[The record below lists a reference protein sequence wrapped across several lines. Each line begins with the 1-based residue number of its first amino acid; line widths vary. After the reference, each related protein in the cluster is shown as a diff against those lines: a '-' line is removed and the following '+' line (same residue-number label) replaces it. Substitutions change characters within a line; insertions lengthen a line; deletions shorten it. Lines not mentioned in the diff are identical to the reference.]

1 VTERLARSAGLI
13 GLGTL
18 ASRVLGL
25 VRDKVLALYFGAGDV
40 MDAYNVATRIPTLLR
55 ELFAEGAMSAAF
67 VPTFTRYLARGGKP
81 AAWRLGSLVLNALLI
96 VTGTLVVLGLVF
108 ATPLTRLYASEFG
121 AVPGKLELTAT
132 LTRITLPFLTL
143 VALAAAFMGMLNALR
158 RFFIPAF
165 SPAMF
170 NVLLIV
176 SVVGSAWLAPRFGFT
191 MITGV
196 AFGFVAGGVAQMAV
210 QWPALRREGFRHQ
223 WILDLRD
230 PGLREVMIL
239 MGPGV
244 VGQAAAQVNLLVN
257 TWLATSQGTGAV
269 SWLSN
274 AFRLMYLP
282 IGIFGVSVATAAIP
296 DLARHAARGAYDD
309 LRSTLSSGMRLMLML
324 SVPSFVGL
332 VALAGP
338 IVEATLQGGAFTSG
352 DRQAVAAA
360 LWFYAPGL
368 VGYSVV
374 KIVSPCFYA
383 MRDAR
388 TPVIVSGV
396 SVLANLVL
404 NILLVRALG
413 YRGLALGTG
422 IAANVNAGLLLF
434 ILSKRIGGVDGARV
448 SVALVKITIASCVM
462 GVAAFYLEV
471 GLHHLLPGQWL
482 LPRLVR
488 VAGAIGA
495 ALAVLGFAAHVL
507 RIQEFGA
514 ALQRVVSRLRA

>member
-1 VTERLARSAGLI
+1 MTERLARSAGLI
-13 GLGTL
+13 GVATL

-25 VRDKVLALYFGAGDV
+25 VRDKVLALFFGAGDV

-67 VPTFTRYLARGGKP
+67 VPTFTRYLTTGGKP
-81 AAWRLGSLVLNALLI
+81 AAWRLGSLVLNTLLA
-96 VTGTLVVLGLVF
+96 VTGALVVVGIVF
-108 ATPLTRLYASEFG
+108 ATPLTRLYASEFS
-121 AVPGKLELTAT
+121 AVPGKLELTAQ

-170 NVLLIV
+170 NVVLIA
-176 SVVGSAWLAPRFGFT
+176 SAVGSAWLAPRLGFAA
-191 MITGV
+191 ITGV

-210 QWPALRREGFRHQ
+210 QWPALRREGFRHR
-223 WILDLRD
+223 WTFDLRD
-230 PGLREVMIL
+230 PGLREVLIL
-239 MGPGV
+239 MGPGA

-257 TWLATSQGTGAV
+257 TWLATSEGTGAV

-309 LRSTLSSGMRLMLML
+309 MRSTLSSGMRLMLML

-332 VALAGP
+332 VVLASP
-338 IVEATLQGGAFTSG
+338 IVEATLQGGEFKPSDTT
-352 DRQAVAAA
+352 AVAQA

-368 VGYSVV
+368 VGYSIV

-383 MRDAR
+383 LRDAR
-388 TPVIVSGV
+388 TPVIVSVV
-396 SVLANLVL
+396 SVIANLVL
-404 NILLVRALG
+404 NLLLVQALG

-422 IAANVNAGLLLF
+422 IAANINAGLLLL
-434 ILSKRIGGVDGARV
+434 ILSRRIGGVDSARV
-448 SVALVKITIASCVM
+448 LRALVKISIASCLM
-462 GVAAFYLEV
+462 GVAAYYAEV

-482 LPRLVR
+482 APRLTR
-488 VAGAIGA
+488 VAGAIGVGVG
-495 ALAVLGFAAHVL
+495 VLGLAAHLL

-514 ALQRVVSRLRA
+514 AMQRVVSRLRA